1 MKRYNFVVLLALA
14 LLLTGF
20 QPAFS
25 RADTDR
31 GNAVPG
37 EALPVELKDLDVQDY
52 YIAYEAEPVGL
63 IQTVTGHVVV
73 LHEDTDQAYFAAQGD
88 AIFQQDILF
97 TLEDSRCRVKFVT
110 EDVITMGE
118 DTRIGIEELI
128 DDQEMEEKKSTI
140 SILRGKAMFYVVPLF
155 RYKNISTSVET
166 PTAVCGVRGTKFG
179 VEVRK
184 AGENFAQSKP
194 IYLAD
199 ASDSGFGYLALAQT
213 DYNETETIVYG
224 FDGEVEVYSPVD
236 ETTQTVGEGENL
248 EMTSIGAGV
257 LQDTDPAV
265 AEQFMSNT
273 EAPAL
278 GAVEVQQEAATET
291 IEEVAPAT
299 DTTDTGGTAIAATDT
314 GNTDVT
320 QNLTA
325 STAESGSTITMA
337 RGGYFSALLTE
348 IDGANY
354 SNDVYVNKSLQDFDG
369 SEVTATSIRYP
380 NTCFL
385 KGTGKYGE
393 DTTYIKQIVANDETE
408 DSGDLGTSRPITET
422 ETGPEVGSNAY
433 MEWGSWTMTTAV
445 TMDSGLKYLIDNKGY
460 YIHGSTTPYT
470 ATDGMS
476 GISGTYSGAAYGTY
490 WTTSNGTDMTGTFG
504 CDVNGNSISNFGL
517 SVSDGGELYS
527 ASISGAGGSFSNGS
541 FDISGG
547 IWTINNGTNYS
558 SDSCDIKQSCQGSLY
573 GPNAEH
579 IGGAWGMYYDPIPAE
594 DGNEI
599 GVAGIFQGD
608 KQ

>member
-73 LHEDTDQAYFAAQGD
+73 LHENTDQAYFAAQGD
-88 AIFQQDILF
+88 AIFQKDVLF
-97 TLEDSRCRVKFVT
+97 TLGDSRCRVKFVT

-118 DTRIGIEELI
+118 ETRMGIEELI

-184 AGENFAQSKP
+184 AGENFAQSNR

-199 ASDSGFGYLALAQT
+199 ASNSGFGYLALAQT

-273 EAPAL
+273 EAPAPEAGDSSP
-278 GAVEVQQEAATET
+278 GAVEEQQGAA
-291 IEEVAPAT
+291 EEVAPV
-299 DTTDTGGTAIAATDT
+299 TTDTGGTAIATTTDT

-320 QNLTA
+320 QNLT
-325 STAESGSTITMA
+325 TAGITTLPHSGYI
-337 RGGYFSALLTE
+337 SALLTE
-348 IDGANY
+348 YDGEIY
-354 SNDVYVNKSLQDFDG
+354 SNDIYVSNSLQNDVSG
-369 SEVTATSIRYP
+369 EVTATSVNYP
-380 NTCFL
+380 DTCFL
-385 KGTGKYGE
+385 KATGSGYE
-393 DTTYIKQIVANDETE
+393 DDSVYLKQIVANDGSA
-408 DSGDLGTSRPITET
+408 DSGDLGTSRPIYHTNTEI
-422 ETGPEVGSNAY
+422 GSNDY
-433 MEWGSWTMTTAV
+433 MEWGWWTMGTAV
-445 TMDSGLKYLIDNKGY
+445 TMAGVDYLIDNKGY
-460 YIHGSTTPYT
+460 YIFGGVTPPT
-470 ATDGMS
+470 VVA
-476 GISGTYSGAAYGTY
+476 GISGTYSGDAYGTY
-490 WTTSNGTDMTGTFG
+490 WTTSNGTDMTGTFS
-504 CDVNGNSISNFGL
+504 CEVNGTSGSISNFGL
-517 SVSDGGELYS
+517 DVSGGAYS
-527 ASISGAGGSFSNGS
+527 ASISGAGGSFSGS
-541 FDISGG
+541 SFGISGG
-547 IWTINNGTNYS
+547 TWDLNGNTPS
-558 SDSCDIKQSCQGSLY
+558 GRSCSGSLY

-579 IGGAWGMYYDPIPAE
+579 IGGAWGMFYDPTPAS
-594 DGNEI
+594 DGDEN
-599 GVAGIFQGD
+599 GAAGIFQGT

>member
-25 RADTDR
+25 RADIDR

-37 EALPVELKDLDVQDY
+37 EALPVELKDLDVKDH

-73 LHEDTDQAYFAAQGD
+73 LHGDTDQAYFAAKGD
-88 AIFQQDILF
+88 AIFQKDVLF
-97 TLEDSRCRVKFVT
+97 TLGDSRCRVKFVT

-118 DTRIGIEELI
+118 ETRIGIEELI

-140 SILRGKAMFYVVPLF
+140 SVLRGKAMFYVIPLF

-184 AGENFAQSKP
+184 TGENFAQSKH

-213 DYNETETIVYG
+213 DYNETETVVYG

-236 ETTQTVGEGENL
+236 ETTQMVGEGENL
-248 EMTSIGAGV
+248 EITSIGAGV

-265 AEQFMSNT
+265 SEQFISNT
-273 EAPAL
+273 EAPTPEAGEST
-278 GAVEVQQEAATET
+278 GAVEGQEEATTEA
-291 IEEVAPAT
+291 IEEAPA
-299 DTTDTGGTAIAATDT
+299 TTDTGGTAIATTTDT

-320 QNLTA
+320 QNQTA

-348 IDGANY
+348 KDIYEEY
-354 SNDVYVNKSLQDFDG
+354 SNDVYVSKSLQDFDS
-369 SEVTATSIRYP
+369 SEVTATSIKYP
-380 NTCFL
+380 DTCFL

-393 DTTYIKQIVANDETE
+393 DTTYLKQIVAYDGTD
-408 DSGDLGTSRPITET
+408 DSGDLGTSHQITET
-422 ETGPEVGSNAY
+422 MLGSNAY
-433 MEWGSWTMTTAV
+433 MEWGWWTMEITDV
-445 TMDSGLKYLIDNKGY
+445 VIINGVEYSIDNKGY

-470 ATDGMS
+470 YTEAGGIS
-476 GISGTYSGAAYGTY
+476 GISGTYTGNAQGTY
-490 WTTSNGTDMTGTFG
+490 WTDSGGIIMGNNMTGTFG

-517 SVSDGGELYS
+517 DVTNGESYS
-527 ASISGAGGSFSNGS
+527 ASISNAGGSFSNGS

-547 IWTINNGTNYS
+547 TWDLNGNTPS
-558 SDSCDIKQSCQGSLY
+558 GQSCHGSLY
-573 GPNAEH
+573 GTNGES
-579 IGGAWGMYYDPIPAE
+579 IGGAWGMYYDSSNGA
-594 DGNEI
+594 
-599 GVAGIFQGD
+599 AGIFQGD